1 MESLSQSRLASV
13 LTMLVGV
20 WLLISPIFISITG
33 GALTNILIVGAIIAL
48 AGLVQLIW
56 TNSTLP
62 SWISALAAV
71 WLFIAAFTFS
81 GVSNAVSWNEVV
93 SAIVAFILSTW
104 DGVEVSQVQHR
115 HHAGQ
120 A

>member
-13 LTMLVGV
+13 LTIVVGAWV
-20 WLLISPIFISITG
+20 MISPLFISITG
-33 GALTNILIVGAIIAL
+33 GALTNIMIVGGILVL
-48 AGLVQLIW
+48 AGLVQLVW
-56 TNSTLP
+56 TSTLP
-62 SWISALAAV
+62 SWVSALAAV

-81 GVSNAVSWNEVV
+81 GVSNAVSWNEVI
-93 SAIVAFILSTW
+93 SAIVAFMLSTW
-104 DGVEVSQVQHR
+104 DGVEISHVQHT